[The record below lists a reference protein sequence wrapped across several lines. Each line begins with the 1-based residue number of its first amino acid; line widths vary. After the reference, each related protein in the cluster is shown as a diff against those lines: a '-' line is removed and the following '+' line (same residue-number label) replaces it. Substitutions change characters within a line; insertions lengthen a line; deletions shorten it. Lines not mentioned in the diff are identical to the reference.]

1 MSYLAQAHQT
11 KGNVTGVLTA
21 CMALSQQMFVLQQRL
36 KSDFCTMQQEEG
48 VASSKATKASLVLQ
62 ASNLICRGIENMI
75 CGVLQGA
82 ALVGSKIYSN
92 FSAGGKTADKYEEVV
107 RNNDSALEKIAARQD
122 QIRSGQDG
130 DPDVG
135 VYRQRQNAAG
145 VDVSRLIDE
154 RLSKGC
160 FDKPMTTAP
169 TGEDQQAKFARWDTG
184 DIRDEELV
192 GFLETADE
200 TAALH
205 DKIQTRR
212 TGNQAIAA
220 SQRQTVQAKESLI
233 DKIVSDMGKQATM
246 AVSNGTQA
254 SMTWSQGT
262 HDAIKTLADLL
273 TSMAKSS
280 TDQIDGISQQAISA
294 LNQAVQEL
302 QTWIATSQ
310 RPV

>member
-11 KGNVTGVLTA
+11 KGNITGVLTA

-36 KSDFCTMQQEEG
+36 KTDFCTMQQEEG
-48 VASSKATKASLVLQ
+48 VASSKATKASLILQ

-75 CGVLQGA
+75 CGALQGA
-82 ALVGSKIYSN
+82 ALVGSKVYSN

-107 RNNDSALEKIAARQD
+107 RNNDAALEKIAARQD
-122 QIRSGQDG
+122 QIRSGEV
-130 DPDVG
+130 DPNIAAR
-135 VYRQRQNAAG
+135 RQQVEG
-145 VDVSRLIDE
+145 LDVSRLIDE

-160 FDKPMTTAP
+160 FDRPMTAAP
-169 TGEDQQAKFARWDTG
+169 TDKDPEAKLARWNRG
-184 DIRDEELV
+184 DFRDEELV

-200 TAALH
+200 AAALH

-212 TGNQAIAA
+212 TGNQNIA
-220 SQRQTVQAKESLI
+220 STQRQTVQARESLI

-254 SMTWSQGT
+254 SLTWSQGT